1 MKRTRFGPSPQQ
13 RRTSDYLSRLQR
25 MEEEVS
31 FKLQYLHTLRTQMP
45 APSPGERVTGG
56 DTADSTA
63 HRAIKIA
70 ELQQEITHL
79 YEQMDAVR
87 REIEMLIRSLPD
99 LRLRSLL
106 EMRYLSGFKWETI
119 AETMFMTPRSAM
131 RLHQRALQTAHILLT
146 ERRALS

>member
-25 MEEEVS
+25 MEEEVN

-45 APSPGERVTGG
+45 AARTEERVTGG
-56 DTADSTA
+56 DMADSTA
-63 HRAIKIA
+63 RRAIKIQ
-70 ELQQEITHL
+70 ELQQEIGQL
-79 YEQMDAVR
+79 YAHMDAVR
-87 REIEMLIRSLPD
+87 RETEMFIRTLPD

-119 AETMFMTPRSAM
+119 AETLFMTPRSAM